1 MLVEETNRR
10 QRTAPEGREAGQLAK
25 APAPAAHIACKLKRH
40 GGATIAGV
48 ETWPG

>member
-1 MLVEETNRR
+1 MLVEETKRR
-10 QRTAPEGREAGQLAK
+10 EWTAPEGREAGQLAK
-25 APAPAAHIACKLKRH
+25 ATMPAAHIARKLKRH